1 MIKDINFKGFLLLI
15 CVFLFLIKRKMIAET
30 IFDKIIRKEIPAKI
44 CYEDEEV
51 FIIPPFIVS
60 EIPFNRLWLST
71 ILTRKPRFI

>member
-1 MIKDINFKGFLLLI
+1 
-15 CVFLFLIKRKMIAET
+15 MIAET

-60 EIPFNRLWLST
+60 EIPFNRLWLSM